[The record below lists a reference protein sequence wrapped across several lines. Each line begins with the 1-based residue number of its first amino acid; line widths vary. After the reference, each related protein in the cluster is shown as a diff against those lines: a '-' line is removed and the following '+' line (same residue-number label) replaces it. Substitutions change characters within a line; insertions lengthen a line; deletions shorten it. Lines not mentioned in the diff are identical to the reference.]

1 MSTNNDNQEPKQ
13 DASFK
18 NGFWFFF
25 NHKGHEIVVFCS
37 AVSGKE
43 IVYVDEEEVSNKRS
57 LRMSTLHSFEI
68 EGEPLSIEVTLLS
81 LLTTD
86 VRCVLFVGKE
96 KVAEERKSIS
106 LKVGKYKLAGKKALL
121 FYFACGFVGGL
132 VGALSVNL
140 F

>member
-1 MSTNNDNQEPKQ
+1 MNTENNHQSENQE
-13 DASFK
+13 ATFR

-37 AVSGKE
+37 AMSGKE

-57 LRMSTLHSFEI
+57 LKMSTQHHIEI
-68 EGEPLSIEVTLLS
+68 EGDSLCVEVRLMSLLSTDVQCTLLKDN
-81 LLTTD
+81 D
-86 VRCVLFVGKE
+86 VIAKE
-96 KVAEERKSIS
+96 QKSIPF
-106 LKVGKYKLAGKKALL
+106 KVGKHEMTGKKAIL

-140 F
+140 L